1 MKKKA
6 FECLLSKVKGKNE
19 EGEVVP
25 KK

>member
-19 EGEVVP
+19 EGEIVP